1 MEKTNKIVSTGN
13 GHIKNTLTLVQ
24 FPKFFVIINVG
35 DLMNLVREKW
45 NKNDGKEFIKYLETF
60 KNAEKIE
67 WSKNILNTNMPVLA
81 LKTPVIKGIV
91 KEISK
96 GNYFS
101 FLDLE
106 LNNYYEN
113 SAINGFLISQIK
125 DFKTMKKYLNIYI
138 LKIDN
143 WASCDLLS
151 FNIKNKEK
159 EFYNLALNYVKNDK
173 PFIKRVGLNILF
185 KLISYDEYI
194 EEIFSIMNSF
204 YDEKHY
210 YVNMMNAWLFCEC
223 FIKRRNETIR
233 FLKNHKLNKFTIN
246 KGISKCRDSY
256 RVSKEDKEML
266 IQYRAK

>member
-1 MEKTNKIVSTGN
+1 M
-13 GHIKNTLTLVQ
+13 
-24 FPKFFVIINVG
+24 G
-35 DLMNLVREKW
+35 DCMNLVREKW
-45 NKNDGKEFIKYLETF
+45 SKKDKKEFIEYLETF
-60 KNAEKIE
+60 KNVEKRE
-67 WSKNILNTNMPVLA
+67 WTKRILNTNLPLLA
-81 LKTPVIKGIV
+81 LKTPIIKDIV

-96 GNYFS
+96 GNYLS

-125 DFKTMKKYLNIYI
+125 DFKTMVKYLDIYI

-151 FNIKNKEK
+151 FDIKNNEK
-159 EFYNLALNYVKNDK
+159 EFYDLAVKYVKDDK
-173 PFIKRVGLNILF
+173 PFIRRVGLNILF
-185 KLISYDEYI
+185 KMIDNDKYI
-194 EEIFSIMNSF
+194 DDIFILLNSF
-204 YDEKHY
+204 YNEEHY

-223 FIKRRNETIR
+223 FIKRREDTLT
-233 FLKNHKLNKFTIN
+233 FLQNHKLNKFTIN

-266 IQYRAK
+266 IQYRMK